1 MPEILISEQECRVS
15 QSDKFA
21 EGRIN
26 VNKIN
31 IKFTMIQ
38 IKNLYFK
45 YEDELVL
52 NNIDLRINDGA
63 YMAIIGA
70 NGSGKT
76 TLAKH
81 LNALLLP
88 TKGSVMIDNIDTK
101 KDQFNVR
108 KKVGFVFQ
116 NPEDQLVHSI
126 VEEDIAF
133 GLENLGIDT
142 KNMKKSVNKIMEDL
156 KITYL
161 SKKNVN
167 MISAGQKQLTALA
180 GILVMSPNYIVFD
193 EPTTLLDN
201 KNKRTIMKVINKLNK
216 KNKMGI
222 ILVTNL
228 LSDIKYAENV
238 IVLSKGKVIFNDRKS
253 KLNKDILKKA
263 GLDV

>member
-1 MPEILISEQECRVS
+1 
-15 QSDKFA
+15 
-21 EGRIN
+21 
-26 VNKIN
+26 
-31 IKFTMIQ
+31 MIQ

-45 YEDELVL
+45 YEDVLVL
-52 NNIDLRINDGA
+52 SNINLRLKAGS
-63 YMAIIGA
+63 YTAIIGA

-88 TKGSVMIDNIDTK
+88 TKGSVTVDDIDTK

-108 KKVGFVFQ
+108 KNVGFVFQ

-126 VEEDIAF
+126 VEEDIAY
-133 GLENLGIDT
+133 GLENLGVET
-142 KNMKKSVNKIMEDL
+142 QEMKEKVKKIMQDL

-161 SKKNVN
+161 AKKNVN

-180 GILVMSPNYIVFD
+180 GILVMNPRYIVFD
-193 EPTTLLDN
+193 EPTTTLDN
-201 KNKRTIMKVINKLNK
+201 KNKRNIMNIITKLNK
-216 KNKMGI
+216 KNKIGI

-228 LSDIKYAENV
+228 LSDMKYAEDV
-238 IVLSKGKVIFNDRKS
+238 IVMGKGKIIFNGKRPTLSKK
-253 KLNKDILKKA
+253 ILEKA

>member
-1 MPEILISEQECRVS
+1 
-15 QSDKFA
+15 
-21 EGRIN
+21 
-26 VNKIN
+26 
-31 IKFTMIQ
+31 MIQ

-52 NNIDLRINDGA
+52 NNINLKLKDSS
-63 YMAIIGA
+63 YTAIIGA

-81 LNALLLP
+81 INALLLP
-88 TKGSVMIDNIDTK
+88 TKGSVIVDEIDTK

-108 KKVGFVFQ
+108 KNVGFIFQ

-133 GLENLGIDT
+133 GLENIGIET
-142 KNMKKSVNKIMEDL
+142 NAIKNKVRNILRLLNIE
-156 KITYL
+156 YL
-161 SKKNVN
+161 AKKNVN

-180 GILVMSPNYIVFD
+180 GVLVMEPKYIVFD
-193 EPTTLLDN
+193 EPTTTLDN
-201 KNKRTIMKVINKLNK
+201 KNKRNIMSIIAKLNK

-228 LSDIKYAENV
+228 LSDIKYADNV
-238 IVLSKGKVIFNDRKS
+238 IVIGKGNIIFNDKKS
-253 KLNKDILKKA
+253 KLNKSILKKA

>member
-1 MPEILISEQECRVS
+1 
-15 QSDKFA
+15 
-21 EGRIN
+21 
-26 VNKIN
+26 
-31 IKFTMIQ
+31 MIQ

-52 NNIDLRINDGA
+52 NNINLKLKDRS
-63 YMAIIGA
+63 YTAIIGA

-88 TKGSVMIDNIDTK
+88 TKGSVIVDEIDTK

-108 KKVGFVFQ
+108 KNVGFIFQ

-133 GLENLGIDT
+133 GLENIGIET
-142 KNMKKSVNKIMEDL
+142 NAIKNKVRNILRLLNIE
-156 KITYL
+156 YL
-161 SKKNVN
+161 AKKNVN

-180 GILVMSPNYIVFD
+180 GVLVMEPKYIVFD
-193 EPTTLLDN
+193 EPTTTLDN
-201 KNKRTIMKVINKLNK
+201 KNKRNIMSIIAKLNK

-228 LSDIKYAENV
+228 LSDIKYADKV
-238 IVLSKGKVIFNDRKS
+238 IVIAKGNIIFNDKKS
-253 KLNKDILKKA
+253 KLNKSILKKA

>member
-1 MPEILISEQECRVS
+1 
-15 QSDKFA
+15 
-21 EGRIN
+21 
-26 VNKIN
+26 
-31 IKFTMIQ
+31 MIQ

-52 NNIDLRINDGA
+52 NNINLRLNDSS
-63 YMAIIGA
+63 YTAIIGA

-88 TKGSVMIDNIDTK
+88 TKGTVIIDEIDTK

-108 KKVGFVFQ
+108 KNVGFIFQ
-116 NPEDQLVHSI
+116 SPEDQLVHSI

-133 GLENLGIDT
+133 GLENIGIETDAI
-142 KNMKKSVNKIMEDL
+142 KNKVRTILRLLNIE
-156 KITYL
+156 YL
-161 SKKNVN
+161 AKKNVN

-180 GILVMSPNYIVFD
+180 GVLVMEPKYIVFD
-193 EPTTLLDN
+193 EPTTTLDN
-201 KNKRTIMKVINKLNK
+201 KNKRNIMSIIAKLNK
-216 KNKMGI
+216 KDKIGI

-228 LSDIKYAENV
+228 LSDIKYADNV
-238 IVLSKGKVIFNDRKS
+238 VVIGKGNIIFNDKKS
-253 KLNKDILKKA
+253 KLNKSILKKA

>member
-1 MPEILISEQECRVS
+1 
-15 QSDKFA
+15 
-21 EGRIN
+21 
-26 VNKIN
+26 
-31 IKFTMIQ
+31 MIQ
-38 IKNLYFK
+38 IKNLDFK
-45 YEDELVL
+45 YEDELILKNINL
-52 NNIDLRINDGA
+52 NILNST
-63 YMAIIGA
+63 YTAIIGA

-88 TKGSVMIDNIDTK
+88 TKGSVNIDNIDTK

-108 KKVGFVFQ
+108 KDVGFVFQ
-116 NPEDQLVHSI
+116 NPEDQLVYSI

-133 GLENLGIDT
+133 GLENLGLET
-142 KNMKKSVNKIMEDL
+142 KEMKTKVNEIMKEVQ
-156 KITYL
+156 INYL
-161 SKKNVN
+161 AKKNVN
-167 MISAGQKQLTALA
+167 MISAGQKQLVALA
-180 GILVMSPNYIVFD
+180 GVLVMNPKYIVFD

-201 KNKRTIMKVINKLNK
+201 KNKTNIMSTINKLNK

-238 IVLSKGKVIFNDRKS
+238 IVLNNGKIIFNNLKS
-253 KLNKDILKKA
+253 KLNKNILKKA

>member
-1 MPEILISEQECRVS
+1 
-15 QSDKFA
+15 
-21 EGRIN
+21 
-26 VNKIN
+26 
-31 IKFTMIQ
+31 MIQ
-38 IKNLYFK
+38 IKNLDFK
-45 YEDELVL
+45 YEDELILKNINL
-52 NNIDLRINDGA
+52 NIKEST
-63 YMAIIGA
+63 YTAIIGT

-88 TKGSVMIDNIDTK
+88 TKGSVTVDSIDAK

-108 KKVGFVFQ
+108 KNVGFVFQ
-116 NPEDQLVHSI
+116 NPEDQLIHSI

-133 GLENLGIDT
+133 GLENLGLETEEMKT
-142 KNMKKSVNKIMEDL
+142 KVNETMKEMQIE
-156 KITYL
+156 YL
-161 SKKNVN
+161 TKKNVN

-180 GILVMSPNYIVFD
+180 GVLVMNPKYIVFD

-201 KNKRTIMKVINKLNK
+201 KNKANIMKMINQLNK
-216 KNKMGI
+216 KNKIGI

-238 IVLSKGKVIFNDRKS
+238 VLLSKGKIIFNDKRS
-253 KLNKDILKKA
+253 KLNKNILKRA